1 MPFSLDQEIVDK
13 PVDVF
18 IIRRCFRRDEPFR
31 GLIRGKKTV
40 FSPVQVCCKKKY
52 LVPGSN
58 ELWSLLRIENLR
70 SWSTNHLN

>member
-1 MPFSLDQEIVDK
+1 MRFSLDQEIVDK

-31 GLIRGKKTV
+31 GLIRGKKQYFPQFRFV
-40 FSPVQVCCKKKY
+40 VKKKY